1 MGYSSLATF
10 LSTSTI
16 HPSDLGK
23 LNEQYRQIITRISN
37 EAIPLTDSFGFSDH
51 ELNSALGKKDGRAY
65 EHLWDAVQKNPVN
78 ADPENAKLNVSYLT
92 EEKIYH

>member
-16 HPSDLGK
+16 HPSDLSR
-23 LNEQYRQIITRISN
+23 LNEQYRVSIAQISN
-37 EAIPLTDSFGFSDH
+37 DAVPLTDSFGFSDH

-78 ADPENAKLNVSYLT
+78 SEPENSKLNVSVNICCMI
-92 EEKIYH
+92 KN